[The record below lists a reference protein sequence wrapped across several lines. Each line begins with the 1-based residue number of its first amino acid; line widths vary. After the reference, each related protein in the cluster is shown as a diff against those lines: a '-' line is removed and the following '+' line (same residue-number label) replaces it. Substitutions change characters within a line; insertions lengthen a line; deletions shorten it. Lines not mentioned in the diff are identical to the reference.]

1 MSEFYDQDL
10 TEQFNTV
17 LSEKDEKL
25 FQSWAYGNGR
35 IGDLYDYDLRG
46 AWKEIVSGSMSEDE
60 RGHLGDKYKKPNH
73 PTFSTESVYANA
85 RPDRAGTWSRTAKG
99 INVFTKPDGSSM
111 NEDRYLKKYFQLRE
125 PNSILETESNE

>member
-10 TEQFNTV
+10 TEQYNTV

-25 FQSWAYGNGR
+25 
-35 IGDLYDYDLRG
+35 
-46 AWKEIVSGSMSEDE
+46 
-60 RGHLGDKYKKPNH
+60 
-73 PTFSTESVYANA
+73 
-85 RPDRAGTWSRTAKG
+85 
-99 INVFTKPDGSSM
+99 FTKPDGSSM